1 MAPEIFSDFAT
12 ATPACSVNEDADM
25 SSFIESDA
33 RHLLLRRR
41 RSLADHETIP
51 ASADPAARWSD
62 WEAAHEPLSATVRR
76 ELAEIDAALARIAE
90 GRYGRCQ
97 SCGGPMGLQ
106 RLRALPEAR
115 YCVSCSGTE
124 ARPEE

>member
-1 MAPEIFSDFAT
+1 M
-12 ATPACSVNEDADM
+12 
-25 SSFIESDA
+25 SFIETDA
-33 RHLLLRRR
+33 REVLLRRR
-41 RSLADHETIP
+41 RAIADHETVP

-76 ELAEIDAALARIAE
+76 ELAEIDAALSRISE

-115 YCVSCSGTE
+115 YCIGCSGT
-124 ARPEE
+124 ASADPEQTVA

>member
-12 ATPACSVNEDADM
+12 PASACPVNEDAGM

-33 RHLLLRRR
+33 REVLLRRR
-41 RSLADHETIP
+41 RSLSDHETVP

-76 ELAEIDAALARIAE
+76 ELAEIDAALTRIAE
-90 GRYGRCQ
+90 GQYGRCQ
-97 SCGGPMGLQ
+97 SCGGPLGLQ

-115 YCVSCSGTE
+115 YCVSCSGME
-124 ARPEE
+124 LRADE